1 MIAKD
6 GFYAGENELR
16 ILYNDWEILDYREE
30 LKAYPMGNP
39 EDSLSVQK
47 NKTALLIAR
56 KPLVSHLN

>member
-30 LKAYPMGNP
+30 LKAYPMGSL
-39 EDSLSVQK
+39 EDSLPAQK

-56 KPLVSHLN
+56 KSSVK